1 MPIGTQASGL
11 SSDANASICGRG
23 CLCVI
28 IIQFSLRIFP
38 GGNPI
43 KKDALIGTRWHG
55 CTSVGYGTGA
65 NFTLTAAAA
74 TPAAAPATLA
84 ATASAA
90 PGAPASAPVP
100 TPMFTKLLPE
110 LGILV

>member
-1 MPIGTQASGL
+1 LPIGTQASGF

-23 CLCVI
+23 CLCIIVI
-28 IIQFSLRIFP
+28 ELSLRIFP
-38 GGNPI
+38 GGDPV

-65 NFTLTAAAA
+65 NFTLTA
-74 TPAAAPATLA
+74 TA
-84 ATASAA
+84 ATAAVLRRRTTPTATPGASAA
-90 PGAPASAPVP
+90 ASASASASI
-100 TPMFTKLLPE
+100 FTKLLPE